1 MGATTAAVV
10 TAVAA
15 VGSAAYGVS
24 ANEKAK
30 KAQKNAYN
38 QAEKNGAFDPLAL
51 PKPQKLEVPSA
62 ESILGRWRGEV
73 TGNYPAYDK
82 ISDNFNRSEQDA
94 ARYANQQ
101 ANPRYYD
108 VLNQI
113 TGNALSASRGE
124 LPADVKAEILRNAS
138 EDSYLRGFSYGTSGG
153 GGNVFAGGNA
163 ADANLALR
171 NLGLSSLDMMRY
183 GDALGQDVLGQSR
196 SSRGRIISAVDVSPT
211 TQIFQDQ
218 MNADA
223 VAKYN
228 YAVDKAAYKAGTENA
243 ATYAAQ
249 NKLAF
254 TTGAQAQ
261 RQQLDNSSAQ
271 LAFSALSAL
280 GGLGGNFGGGGTIG
294 QGLSNSTW
302 LSGLGS
308 LGQAASRMPQSTTTP
323 SFTSEAPAYNVG
335 YFTGTPTAAYQA
347 PSLRA
352 VA

>member
-1 MGATTAAVV
+1 MGTIAGTVA
-10 TAVAA
+10 AVAA
-15 VGSAAYGVS
+15 VGSAAYSISS
-24 ANEKAK
+24 AQKAK
-30 KAQKNAYN
+30 KAQRNAFN
-38 QAEKNGAFDPLAL
+38 QAQEAGAFDPMAL
-51 PKPQKLEVPSA
+51 PKPQELEVPSA
-62 ESILGRWRGEV
+62 ESILGRWRNEV

-196 SSRGRIISAVDVSPT
+196 SSRGRVMSAVDVSPN

-218 MNADA
+218 MNAAA

-243 ATYAAQ
+243 AAYAAQ

-254 TTGAQAQ
+254 QTGVQANAQ
-261 RQQLDNSSAQ
+261 RLDQASAQ
-271 LAFSALSAL
+271 TAFSALSAL
-280 GGLGGNFGGGGTIG
+280 GGLSGNFGGGGTIG

-308 LGQAASRMPQSTTTP
+308 LGQAASRMPQSTT